1 MSVFQTP
8 NAQNRL
14 LIVLSG
20 LEHEVGLAY
29 HRRRVAM
36 IVGSFFA
43 AIFLVLLVGETL
55 FATLMFSIIQVE
67 VLGKVVSGAA
77 FALMVPVVIAT
88 VHVKLHHE
96 SDHFTKMW
104 LKKLSGIGVLV
115 FALGMSLMVGYSAWQ
130 AARDAVSFVSSGP
143 TGMLGQRVVDAQ
155 PTETMGFASW
165 VSFIP
170 NGLLFLG
177 LSFGMIITIYFASFC
192 LGRALQAFNLL
203 TQTPPIS
210 KELKTSIDTIKIE
223 MAAFRELQAQD
234 DAAGWKMPLDPKHK
248 FAREAFHVSW
258 EVLQAKLAA
267 AQRKFDPMR
276 MDDPLAMAFHDA
288 DAASIPSR
296 FKTEEEFC
304 RHMADQIDQM
314 RIHNVLRILTGLPEK
329 GVNL

>member
-1 MSVFQTP
+1 MPAFRTASG
-8 NAQNRL
+8 L
-14 LIVLSG
+14 DKLMIVLSG
-20 LEHEVGLAY
+20 LEHEVRIAI
-29 HRRRVAM
+29 HRRRMAV

-43 AIFLVLLVGETL
+43 AIFVALLIGETL

-130 AARDAVSFVSSGP
+130 AARDAVAFVSTGP
-143 TGMLGQRVVDAQ
+143 TGMLGARAIDAS
-155 PTETMGFASW
+155 PAETAGFASW
-165 VSFIP
+165 ISVIP

-203 TQTPPIS
+203 TQTPAVG
-210 KELKTSIDTIKIE
+210 KDLKTRIDAIKVE
-223 MAAFRELQAQD
+223 MAAFREVQVQD
-234 DAAGWKMPLDPKHK
+234 DAERWKLPLDLTHK
-248 FAREAFHVSW
+248 FAREAFNASW
-258 EVLQAKLAA
+258 IVLQAKLAA

-276 MDDPLAMAFHDA
+276 MDDPLALAFHDA
-288 DAASIPSR
+288 DAATIPSR

-329 GVNL
+329 GETQ

>member
-1 MSVFQTP
+1 MSAFQSP

-20 LEHEVGLAY
+20 LEHEVRMAG
-29 HRRRVAM
+29 HRRRVAL

-43 AIFLVLLVGETL
+43 SIFLVLLVGETL

-77 FALMVPVVIAT
+77 FALMVPVVIGT

-96 SDHFTKMW
+96 GDHFTKMW
-104 LKKLSGIGVLV
+104 LSKLSGIGVLV

-143 TGMLGQRVVDAQ
+143 TGMLGQRAVDVA
-155 PTETMGFASW
+155 PAETVGMASW
-165 VSFIP
+165 ISFIP

-210 KELKTSIDTIKIE
+210 KELKTSVEAIKVE
-223 MAAFRELQAQD
+223 MAAFRELQTED
-234 DAAGWKMPLDPKHK
+234 DAARWKMPLDLKHK
-248 FAREAFHVSW
+248 FAREAFHACW
-258 EVLQAKLAA
+258 KVLQAKLGA

-276 MDDPLAMAFHDA
+276 MNDPLAMAFHDA
-288 DAASIPSR
+288 DAENIPNR

-304 RHMADQIDQM
+304 RHMADQNDQM
-314 RIHNVLRILTGLPEK
+314 RIHNLLRILTGLPEK
-329 GVNL
+329 GENQ

>member
-1 MSVFQTP
+1 MPALRTASG
-8 NAQNRL
+8 L
-14 LIVLSG
+14 DKLMIVLSG
-20 LEHEVGLAY
+20 LEHEVRIAI
-29 HRRRVAM
+29 HRRRVAV

-43 AIFLVLLVGETL
+43 AIFVALLIGETL

-115 FALGMSLMVGYSAWQ
+115 FALGMSLMVGFSAWQ

-143 TGMLGQRVVDAQ
+143 TGMLGARAIEAQ
-155 PTETMGFASW
+155 PADTAGFASW
-165 VSFIP
+165 ISVIP

-203 TQTPPIS
+203 TLTPPIS
-210 KELKTSIDTIKIE
+210 GELKSSVKDIKSE
-223 MAAFRELQAQD
+223 MSVFRALQSEDETAR
-234 DAAGWKMPLDPKHK
+234 WKMPLDMKHK

-267 AQRKFDPMR
+267 AQRKFDPIR

-288 DAASIPSR
+288 DAATIPSR

-329 GVNL
+329 GETQ